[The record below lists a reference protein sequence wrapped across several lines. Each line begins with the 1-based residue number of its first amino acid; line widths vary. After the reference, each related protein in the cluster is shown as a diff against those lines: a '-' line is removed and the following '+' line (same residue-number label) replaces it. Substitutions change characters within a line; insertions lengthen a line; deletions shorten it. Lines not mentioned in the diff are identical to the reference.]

1 MHGTNLAYITLK
13 IIKVNS
19 CTDLAKNGITTDGYY
34 DLDFGQ
40 PQSPVTTWCT
50 LPDGETKLGEDIEIN
65 VEHCSSNKCFS
76 KDLEYEANQ
85 EQFDYLIESSKSCY
99 QNLSFHCVSSP
110 LQVRILLPK
119 HLNTL
124 QVFLRFN

>member
-40 PQSPVTTWCT
+40 PQSPVTSWCT
-50 LPDGETKLGEDIEIN
+50 LPDGETKLSEDIEIN
-65 VEHCSSNKCFS
+65 VEQCNSNRCFS
-76 KDLEYEANQ
+76 KDLEYDANEDQ
-85 EQFDYLIESSKSCY
+85 LEYLLESSISCY
-99 QNLSFHCVSSP
+99 QNLSFHCISSP
-110 LQVRILLPK
+110 LQVSILS
-119 HLNTL
+119 NM
-124 QVFLRFN
+124 